1 MDNFIWKALTIPVT
15 LDKKID
21 YKGAFNL
28 EPNALVFFDLDGTLL
43 NQHSQVNPEVAS
55 AIHQLRENGSMPII
69 ATGRTNIEVDEIM
82 EMTGINSIVSM
93 NGQHVTFDGEEVY
106 ASVLETAV
114 LDRLKE
120 ATNERNEGLSFYSN
134 RLIRCTRHNELLE
147 KAYNM
152 IHSPIPQIDES
163 IYHREDIHMALVLA
177 EAGDEYY
184 HREFPE
190 LFFIRNS
197 PFSMDTIVKGG
208 SKAKGIEALIERLN
222 FQHIPTF
229 AFGDGRNDM
238 EMFGAVK
245 HPIAMGNAISDLKN
259 VAEFVTTSN
268 VEGGIITGL
277 KKYDLI

>member
-120 ATNERNEGLSFYSN
+120 ATNE
-134 RLIRCTRHNELLE
+134 
-147 KAYNM
+147 
-152 IHSPIPQIDES
+152 
-163 IYHREDIHMALVLA
+163 
-177 EAGDEYY
+177 
-184 HREFPE
+184 
-190 LFFIRNS
+190 
-197 PFSMDTIVKGG
+197 
-208 SKAKGIEALIERLN
+208 
-222 FQHIPTF
+222 
-229 AFGDGRNDM
+229 
-238 EMFGAVK
+238 
-245 HPIAMGNAISDLKN
+245 
-259 VAEFVTTSN
+259 
-268 VEGGIITGL
+268 
-277 KKYDLI
+277 